1 MPRKYTK
8 RQTKTQTKKN
18 NRPPMSN
25 KNLSYIIGPPTA
37 KYVPS
42 NHREN
47 NNSSK
52 PKAGTGKNPFGNGPF
67 NMLGRTRRRRM

>member
-1 MPRKYTK
+1 
-8 RQTKTQTKKN
+8 
-18 NRPPMSN
+18 MSN

-42 NHREN
+42 NHRGN